1 MKILAALFALAF
13 AIAAH
18 DVAAEAL
25 EPFVASYEAYNAGKP
40 AGNATLRVVRTT
52 EPHWRIDL
60 DIEGNRGFAGILG
73 LNIDQSTVFE
83 DSDGRY
89 RPISQST
96 VRKALLFG
104 RKSVGTYD
112 WATRMAQ
119 WKGDLKDERRRPIPL
134 QDGDMSGLLINLAI
148 LRDAAPG
155 KALHYRFVDGG
166 RVRTHDYFVSPET
179 ENIAVGELNYA
190 ALRVSRTNGG
200 NDEMIVWVADGVP
213 TPVRILQRQDGHDAI
228 DLRLTAYQ
236 GVQ

>member
-1 MKILAALFALAF
+1 MKILAALFALAL
-13 AIAAH
+13 AVTAH
-18 DVAAEAL
+18 DVAAVAL
-25 EPFVASYEAYNAGKP
+25 EPFVASYAAYNAGKP
-40 AGNATLRVVRTT
+40 AGTATMRVVRTT
-52 EPHWRIDL
+52 APRWRIDL
-60 DIEGNRGFAGILG
+60 DIDGNRGFAGILG

-96 VRKALLFG
+96 VRKALLVG

-112 WATRMAQ
+112 WSTRTAQ
-119 WKGDLKDERRRPIPL
+119 WKGDLKDERRRPISL

-155 KALHYRFVDGG
+155 KSLHYRFVDGG
-166 RVRTHDYFVSPET
+166 RVRAHDYLVSPET

-190 ALRVSRTNGG
+190 ALRVSRSNGG

-213 TPVRILQRQDGHDAI
+213 TPVRILQRQDGHDTI